1 MAASLDSVFQ
11 RLDETSPVEL
21 LMLGCNPNQA
31 NQFAIALRNAGQAVH
46 VETAETEPAL
56 LQLLE
61 TEPGDLVAVN
71 ADSRQLP
78 KQTAIDVVRAANPST
93 SIILLSRDPAAL
105 IGFAA
110 EQDLRDVLQTD
121 DTEHL
126 AFVVQRE
133 HQNLLLRQELANLRH
148 QLQES
153 ERRFDSLMG
162 KSRDAI
168 AYVHEGM
175 HIDANAVYC
184 EMFGIPDMEDI
195 EGLPLMD
202 LVAPDARQ
210 KFKKVLRNQ
219 ANNDSFSAEVE
230 CQTTDGKI
238 FDAVME
244 FSPAQL
250 EGEPCTQI
258 VIRDQSMQDELQA
271 RIDELANRDAQTHL
285 FNRQAFMER
294 LEDVLSSNSLPSG
307 AGLVQVSI
315 NNFSEL
321 SDKSGIEQSDQ
332 LLASVAEILTHQIP
346 DAHTLARFGDH
357 DFIAL
362 IDRPEALTETA
373 ERCLGALN
381 RHDFFDASGVLD
393 APTFSVGVAPCPDA
407 ARISAYEL
415 VNRSCRATKQAHEDV
430 HDELVIFTE
439 PPPEPSSEPYEADT
453 STVALIDHA
462 LQNDRFHLVYQ
473 AVVSLQGDTRE
484 SYAVYLR
491 LIDQDGQE
499 HSLENVWS
507 QAQKSNRLAEIDR
520 WVVRNAIKELARL
533 RDEGKKINFQLL
545 LSRDGIADESM
556 LLWVCDCLREFKA
569 KGAWLTFQFNEEDLR
584 NNLQP
589 ALKLI
594 DGLKKINCRIGINY
608 NEESSSTETLL
619 NRLPVDVVRLAAH
632 FMDGLASNE
641 QKQNKLN
648 QLNARLQSDGYRTI
662 ATGVEDAN
670 TLAMLWNIGV
680 NCIQGNFLSEP
691 SDTITFEEDR

>member
-21 LMLGCNPNQA
+21 LMLGCTPNQA

-56 LQLLE
+56 AQLLE
-61 TEPGDLVAVN
+61 TEPGDLVVVN
-71 ADSRQLP
+71 GDSKQLP
-78 KQTAIDVVRAANPST
+78 TQTAIDALRDANPAT
-93 SIILLSRDPAAL
+93 SIILLSRDPAGL

-110 EQDLRDVLQTD
+110 DLDLRDVVKPD
-121 DTEHL
+121 DMEHL
-126 AFVVQRE
+126 AFVVRRE
-133 HQNLLLRQELANLRH
+133 HQNLLLRQELAQMRH

-202 LVAPDARQ
+202 LVAQDARQ
-210 KFKKVLRNQ
+210 KFKKVLRKQ
-219 ANNDSFSAEVE
+219 GNNESFSTEVE
-230 CQTTDGKI
+230 CQTTDGKT

-258 VIRDQSMQDELQA
+258 VIRDQSMQAELQA

-294 LEDVLSSNSLPSG
+294 LEDALSGNGLPAG
-307 AGLVQVSI
+307 AGLMQVSI

-321 SDKSGIEQSDQ
+321 SDKSGIEQADR
-332 LLASVAEILTHQIP
+332 LLTKVAEILTEHTP
-346 DAHTLARFGDH
+346 EVHTLARFGDH

-362 IDRPEALTETA
+362 IDRQEALTETA
-373 ERCLGALN
+373 ERCLSALN
-381 RHDFFDASGVLD
+381 TRDFFDDSGILD
-393 APTFSVGVAPCPDA
+393 APTFSVGVAPCPDTGK
-407 ARISAYEL
+407 ISAYEL
-415 VNRSCRATKQAHEDV
+415 VNRSCRATKQAYEDAPG
-430 HDELVIFTE
+430 ELVIFTE
-439 PPPEPSSEPYEADT
+439 PSPEPSSELNDADT

-462 LQNDRFHLVYQ
+462 LENDQFHLVYQ

-491 LIDQDGQE
+491 LVDQDGQE
-499 HSLENVWS
+499 HSLENVWDH
-507 QAQKSNRLAEIDR
+507 AQKSNRLAEIDR
-520 WVVRNAIKELARL
+520 WVVRNAIRELARL
-533 RDEGKKINFQLL
+533 RDHGKKINFQLL
-545 LSRDGIADESM
+545 LSPDGIADESM

-569 KGAWLTFQFNEEDLR
+569 KGAWLTFQFNEKDLR

-594 DGLKKINCRIGINY
+594 EGLKKINCRIGINHY
-608 NEESSSTETLL
+608 EGNASDESLL
-619 NRLPVDVVRLAAH
+619 QHLPVDIVRLTPQ
-632 FMDGLASNE
+632 FMDGLAINE
-641 QKQNKLN
+641 QKQNQLN
-648 QLNARLQSDGYRTI
+648 QLNARLQSDGYRTV

-691 SDTITFEEDR
+691 SDTITFEED